1 MKKILISFWS
11 AFKKSIL
18 LGIPEITADDPEVQA
33 MVEEAMKSASVSEV
47 TMSSQIHAE
56 VLEGAIAEVRLQA
69 LWRKVL
75 FS

>member
-1 MKKILISFWS
+1 MKKILISLWS

-56 VLEGAIAEVRLQA
+56 VLEEAIAEVRLQA